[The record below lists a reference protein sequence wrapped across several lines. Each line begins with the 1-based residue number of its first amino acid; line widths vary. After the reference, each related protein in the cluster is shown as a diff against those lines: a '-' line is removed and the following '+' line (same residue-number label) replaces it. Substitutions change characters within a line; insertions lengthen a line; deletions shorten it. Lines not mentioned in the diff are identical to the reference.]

1 MKGCAPGLAFKKR
14 PGQLENGLHVFI
26 CNNSYLLGLLSY
38 TDIVQKEVV
47 LKHGI
52 GEPLKMAMLF

>member
-1 MKGCAPGLAFKKR
+1 MKRCVPGLAFKKR
-14 PGQLENGLHVFI
+14 PGQLENGLFI
-26 CNNSYLLGLLSY
+26 CNNSYLLGLFSH